1 MNIKRTYNATGV
13 QYREAT
19 NDSPATIEGYAIIFD
34 SPSCIMGT
42 NDGVPVR
49 EIIDR
54 GAVTRELLDGCDI
67 KMTLYHS
74 NKRLL
79 ARSKQGKGTLTYD
92 IDGHG
97 VRFSFPV
104 PDTVDGDTAKELVR
118 SGIIDGCSFAFTVP
132 DVPGAVAV
140 EHGKHEGN
148 DTVFVRVCQI
158 SAIYDF
164 TLTPDPAYE
173 STDCA
178 YKRDLNDYKAISPA
192 YTTAKARENRAL
204 IIKIQDKY

>member
-1 MNIKRTYNATGV
+1 MNIKRTYNASGV

-19 NDSPATIEGYAIIFD
+19 NDSPATIEGYAIVFD

-54 GAVTRELLDGCDI
+54 GAVTHELLDGCDI
-67 KMTLYHS
+67 KMTLYHD

-79 ARSKQGKGTLTYD
+79 ARSKQGAGTLTYD
-92 IDGHG
+92 IDDHG
-97 VRFSFPV
+97 VKFSFPV
-104 PDTVDGDTAKELVR
+104 PDTVDGDTARELVR
-118 SGIIDGCSFAFTVP
+118 SGIVDGCSFAFTVP
-132 DVPGAVAV
+132 DLPGAVVV
-140 EHGKHEGN
+140 ERGKHEDK

-158 SAIYDF
+158 SGVYDF

-178 YKRDLNDYKAISPA
+178 YKRDLSEYNITTPAHNDS
-192 YTTAKARENRAL
+192 ARREQRS
-204 IIKIQDKY
+204 IIMKLQQKY

>member
-1 MNIKRTYNATGV
+1 MKLKRTYNASGV

-19 NDSPATIEGYAIIFD
+19 NDSPATIEGYAIVFN
-34 SPSCIMGT
+34 SPSCIMG
-42 NDGVPVR
+42 NDGGVPVR
-49 EIIDR
+49 EIIDSE
-54 GAVTRELLDGCDI
+54 AVTRDLLDSSDI

-79 ARSKQGKGTLTYD
+79 ARSKQGAGTLTYD

-132 DVPGAVAV
+132 DVPGAVVV
-140 EHGKHEGN
+140 ERGKHEGN
-148 DTVFVRVCQI
+148 DTIFVRVCQI

-178 YKRDLNDYKAISPA
+178 YKRDLSEYTIPATENDGS
-192 YTTAKARENRAL
+192 ARRKQRAL
-204 IIKIQDKY
+204 IMKIKQKY

>member
-13 QYREAT
+13 QYREAS
-19 NDSPATIEGYAIIFD
+19 NGNPAAIEGYAIVFD

-42 NDGVPVR
+42 NDGVTVR

-67 KMTLYHS
+67 KMTLYHD

-79 ARSKQGKGTLTYD
+79 ARSKQGEGTLAYD
-92 IDGHG
+92 VDDHG
-97 VRFSFPV
+97 IRFSFPV
-104 PDTVDGDTAKELVR
+104 PDTVDGTTAKELVR
-118 SGIIDGCSFAFTVP
+118 SGIVDGCSFAFTVP
-132 DVPGAVAV
+132 DIPGAVTV
-140 EHGKHEGN
+140 ERGKHEGN

-178 YKRDLNDYKAISPA
+178 YKRDLNDYKAIIPA
-192 YTTAKARENRAL
+192 DTTAKTRENRAL
-204 IIKIQDKY
+204 IMKIQHKY